1 MANSVSTDTNISQN
15 SDVQPAKRRKAVV
28 TGGSGGIGSAIVKR
42 LCAEADVWFTYN
54 KSEAAAMKVA
64 AETGATP
71 VKCDVSSEKEVEEL
85 AKKIGD
91 VDYLVLNAGI
101 SSFDQLQDITAEK
114 WNQIISVN
122 LTGAF
127 LCARAFVGGMISEK
141 FGRIVAVS
149 SMWGAHGSSCESHYS
164 ASKGGMEAFVKSLA
178 KELGPSGIT
187 CNAVA
192 PGFILT
198 PMNAALDE
206 SARAEII
213 SETPLGRAGTPD
225 DVAGCVAFLL
235 SGSASFVTGTVITV
249 DGGLT
254 V

>member
-1 MANSVSTDTNISQN
+1 MANSVSTDTNISPN
-15 SDVQPAKRRKAVV
+15 SDVQPAKRRKALV

-85 AKKIGD
+85 AKKIGN

-114 WNQIISVN
+114 WNQTISVN

-127 LCARAFVGGMISEK
+127 LCARAFVGGMIS
-141 FGRIVAVS
+141 
-149 SMWGAHGSSCESHYS
+149 
-164 ASKGGMEAFVKSLA
+164 
-178 KELGPSGIT
+178 
-187 CNAVA
+187 
-192 PGFILT
+192 
-198 PMNAALDE
+198 
-206 SARAEII
+206 
-213 SETPLGRAGTPD
+213 
-225 DVAGCVAFLL
+225 
-235 SGSASFVTGTVITV
+235 
-249 DGGLT
+249 
-254 V
+254 

>member
-1 MANSVSTDTNISQN
+1 
-15 SDVQPAKRRKAVV
+15 
-28 TGGSGGIGSAIVKR
+28 
-42 LCAEADVWFTYN
+42 
-54 KSEAAAMKVA
+54 
-64 AETGATP
+64 
-71 VKCDVSSEKEVEEL
+71 
-85 AKKIGD
+85 
-91 VDYLVLNAGI
+91 
-101 SSFDQLQDITAEK
+101 
-114 WNQIISVN
+114 
-122 LTGAF
+122 
-127 LCARAFVGGMISEK
+127 
-141 FGRIVAVS
+141 
-149 SMWGAHGSSCESHYS
+149 
-164 ASKGGMEAFVKSLA
+164 MEAFVKSLA